1 MALIQGRDGTL
12 TRTGGLSKFEVSWGG
27 ANSSWGAKPRKYG
40 INITLNSTLQCN
52 LIEGPFIYKVTG
64 APWDFW
70 GHHKNTCP
78 LERGLEIN
86 ILKANGRAKVKE
98 MCLKEQQIY
107 QSNCL
112 EFTWDFILNKY
123 QCL

>member
-1 MALIQGRDGTL
+1 MGGSNDMSDWLIRLKKDKTILLSSKTKRKTQIKYNHYIFL
-12 TRTGGLSKFEVSWGG
+12 T
-27 ANSSWGAKPRKYG
+27 
-40 INITLNSTLQCN
+40 STLQCN
-52 LIEGPFIYKVTG
+52 LIEEPFFIKSRVRRGIYG
-64 APWDFW
+64 

-78 LERGLEIN
+78 LEEGIRIK
-86 ILKANGRAKVKE
+86 ILKANGRANEKG

-112 EFTWDFILNKY
+112 EFTWDFMLNKY